1 MSYGPKVA
9 RSNAPRGFVRA
20 QAPQILPPQ
29 HLPAQ
34 QLPAT
39 APPKAA
45 SLAVCS
51 SADSPCTAIVYCEGH
66 FGRIDGKTANGLVR
80 HSPKYRILSVI
91 DSTCA
96 GQDAGEVLDGRAN
109 GVPVFDDL
117 GEAVFHAPQ
126 AANCLII
133 GMAPSSG
140 RLSAADRV
148 VVLNAIELK
157 MNIVSGLHEFLS
169 EDAQFAAA
177 AADQGVDLID
187 IRKPR
192 PNRELRL
199 FDGGVANV
207 ACPRVAVL
215 GTDCA
220 VGKRT
225 TATLLTRAL
234 NERGVKAVMVGTG
247 QTGLLQGA
255 RHGVALDALPS
266 QFCCGELEGAVIKAF
281 ETEDPD
287 IIIVEGQGALSHPA
301 FCTSAFILRGCAPDS
316 VILQHAPKRAHRC
329 DFPNM
334 AMPTPASEI
343 ELIERF
349 AATKVIGLT
358 LNNEGMS
365 DTEVDAAIATY
376 ERELGVP
383 VTDALSRPI
392 EKLVEIIRKRYP
404 NLFSRTASK
413 AIE

>member
-1 MSYGPKVA
+1 MSHGLQLVKANIQRDLVRVHTPKL
-9 RSNAPRGFVRA
+9 R
-20 QAPQILPPQ
+20 
-29 HLPAQ
+29 PAIA
-34 QLPAT
+34 LSKVNP
-39 APPKAA
+39 
-45 SLAVCS
+45 LAVGASEDDYCN
-51 SADSPCTAIVYCEGH
+51 AIVYCEGH
-66 FGRIDGKTANGLVR
+66 FGGVDGKTANGLIR
-80 HSPKYRILSVI
+80 HSPRYRILSVI
-91 DSTCA
+91 DSSFA
-96 GQDAGEVLDGRAN
+96 GKDAGEVLDGRAN
-109 GVPVFDDL
+109 GVPIFDSLSD
-117 GEAVFHAPQ
+117 AVYHAPQ
-126 AANCLII
+126 EASCLII

-140 RLSAADRV
+140 RLSAADRG
-148 VVLNAIELK
+148 VVLDAIALK

-177 AADQGVDLID
+177 AAVEGVDLID

-192 PNRELRL
+192 PNKELRL
-199 FDGGVANV
+199 FDGGIADVT
-207 ACPRVAVL
+207 CPRVAVL

-234 NERGVKAVMVGTG
+234 IERGVKAVLVGTG

-255 RHGVALDALPS
+255 GHGVALDALPS

-281 ETEDPD
+281 KTEDPD

-343 ELIERF
+343 SLIESF

-365 DTEVDAAIATY
+365 DLELDAATDTY

-383 VTDALSRPI
+383 VTDALNQPN
-392 EKLVEIIRKRYP
+392 EKLVEIIRLNYP
-404 NLFSRTASK
+404 HLFSRAIATAS
-413 AIE
+413 E